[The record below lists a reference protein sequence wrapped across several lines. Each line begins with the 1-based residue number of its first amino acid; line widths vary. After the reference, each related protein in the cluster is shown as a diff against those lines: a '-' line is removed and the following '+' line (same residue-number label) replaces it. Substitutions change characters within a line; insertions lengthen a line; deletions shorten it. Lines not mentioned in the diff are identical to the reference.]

1 MFWLK
6 SNRVDFTSI
15 YCLLAR
21 WSFNIKSYG
30 SPDSSLLFS
39 HSNDDILCALSSR
52 SRCALTSSSPLFPI
66 RARFLFAFSIS
77 KALYFLE
84 ISPASATISISFCM
98 SRLAWFILLTMI
110 FLVYFI
116 DNDISK
122 IFIFY
127 VIASDYFHF
136 GRYQIFY
143 ESEIFRFVIYKPEH
157 KVFVI

>member
-30 SPDSSLLFS
+30 SPDSLLLFS
-39 HSNDDILCALSSR
+39 HSNDDILWALSSL

-77 KALYFLE
+77 NALYFLE
-84 ISPASATISISFCM
+84 ISPTSATISISFCM

-110 FLVYFI
+110 FLRFSYSMSLPVI
-116 DNDISK
+116 ISLWK
-122 IFIFY
+122 I
-127 VIASDYFHF
+127 SNLL
-136 GRYQIFY
+136 
-143 ESEIFRFVIYKPEH
+143 
-157 KVFVI
+157 